1 MHKHLRKFFRTVP
14 TLWVISVLYSG
25 GSISALITPLDAQ
38 AKVVDLSP
46 QILREDPYLAAL
58 PMGFMLFEEFEKE
71 FALGNISTEQLHPV
85 TKHLS
90 QVMHKSVPDG
100 MELLLKVDENVVKG
114 LESFIPSITTFAPL
128 IAEKVSQGGRVFLI
142 GSGSSGRVGV
152 DIAAK
157 CSTKFP
163 KVQAQIQGIIAGG
176 DSALIRAKEGFEDS
190 EADGEAAL
198 KDFNLG
204 PTDTV
209 ILISASGSASFNVG
223 CGHFSANK
231 GASVFYFYNS
241 KNVPLRTQR
250 LFERNVNPVI
260 PLCLDIGPQAIGGS
274 TRLQGATLAEGCLGA
289 LLGST
294 IYLVQGEELLAK
306 EYPIELALKMQ
317 KGLDLIK
324 DHLKLIQRFP
334 QLEVEVFSSRRSNF
348 RQLKDVYDQ
357 GYVTFV
363 ALEDSMREVLI
374 DSTETSPTFS
384 TNPIRRESEIHKKR
398 AEFRAYM
405 IGQGD
410 NSKAWTAL
418 VGRDIHPIDVKDTA
432 NFLLACEEDGI
443 NAFSKRPIDSG
454 NFLIGVGKVNESGS
468 IPDRL
473 IQVLEAAKK
482 QGGSVGLLVIC
493 RGKLSEVQVKEL
505 GDAYDCALIVENT
518 PSDAIGFSETIVLK
532 QILNLI
538 SNSSMVL
545 MNKVHGNQM
554 IDVRASNKKLIDRC
568 MRLIKDIWAEY
579 QSDQPPNDKLL
590 YHYVAHVNAIKKSY
604 EEKGIYTPSVVK
616 IVLAMLALKKTPDNF
631 QEVIEY
637 LAEKQERI
645 DWIGDDQ

>member
-1 MHKHLRKFFRTVP
+1 M
-14 TLWVISVLYSG
+14 
-25 GSISALITPLDAQ
+25 SALITPIDAQ
-38 AKVVDLSP
+38 VKVIDQSN
-46 QILREDPYLAAL
+46 QIPREDPYLTTL
-58 PMGFMLFEEFEKE
+58 PTGFMPFKEFEKE
-71 FALGNISTEQLHPV
+71 FALGSVSTEQMHPI

-90 QVMHKSVPDG
+90 QVMHKSIPSG
-100 MELLLKVDENVVKG
+100 MELLLKVDENVIKG
-114 LESFIPSITTFAPL
+114 LEAFIPSITTFAPF
-128 IAEKVSQGGRVFLI
+128 IAEKVSQGGRVFLV
-142 GSGSSGRVGV
+142 GSGSSGRVAV

-157 CSTKFP
+157 CCAKFP
-163 KVQAQIQGIIAGG
+163 KVKEQIHGIIAGG

-198 KDFNLG
+198 KDLNLG
-204 PTDTV
+204 PKDTV

-231 GASVFYFYNS
+231 GANVFYFYNS
-241 KNVPLRTQR
+241 KNIPLRTQR
-250 LFERNVNPVI
+250 LFERNVNPIV

-274 TRLQGATLAEGCLGA
+274 TRLQGATLAECCLGA

-294 IYLVQGEELLAK
+294 IYLTQGEEVLAK

-334 QLEVEVFSSRRSNF
+334 ELEVEVFSNHRSNF
-348 RQLKDVYDQ
+348 RQLKGVSSQ
-357 GYVTFV
+357 GYVTFI

-410 NSKAWTAL
+410 NSKAWKAL
-418 VGRDIHPIDVKDTA
+418 VGRDVRPTDVKDTEA
-432 NFLLACEEDGI
+432 FLLACEEDGL
-443 NAFSKRPIDSG
+443 NAFSKRPTGAG
-454 NFLIGVGKVNESGS
+454 NFLIGVAKVNASES
-468 IPDRL
+468 IPHQL
-473 IQVLEAAKK
+473 IQVLETAKK

-493 RGKLSEVQVKEL
+493 RGKFSEVQIKEL
-505 GDAYDCALIVENT
+505 GNIYSCSLIVENT
-518 PSDAIGFSETIVLK
+518 PSDTMGFTETILLK

-538 SNSSMVL
+538 SNSSMVI

-568 MRLIKDIWAEY
+568 MRLIKDIWVEY
-579 QSDQPPNDKLL
+579 QSDQPPDDKFL
-590 YHYVAHVNAIKKSY
+590 YHYVAHVSAMKKFY
-604 EEKGIYTPSVVK
+604 EENGVYTPSVVK
-616 IVLAMLALKKTPDNF
+616 IVLAMFALKKTPGNF
-631 QEVIEY
+631 PEVIEY

-645 DWIGDDQ
+645 DWIGGNQ